1 MAASTYVSTA
11 RRGGAAR
18 DALVLA
24 WRTYKHHVRVPSLI
38 VFSTMTPLIFLLLFR
53 YIVGG
58 SIVIPGFRYVDYLVP
73 GVLVQAIAFG
83 ATQTGVALAVDL
95 GRGVTD
101 RFRSLPISR
110 SAVLAGRALADT
122 GRNVIA
128 AAVVVA
134 VGVVIGFRTDAGP
147 AGIAAAVGVA
157 LAFGYAFSWVAAF
170 IGVTVRHAESV
181 HDAGFVWV
189 IPLTFA
195 SSTLVS
201 VDAMPTSVRWLADIN
216 PVTSVADATRALM
229 LGDPAGDAVVRST
242 AWIVAL
248 LMVFVPLAVR
258 AYQRR

>member
-1 MAASTYVSTA
+1 
-11 RRGGAAR
+11 
-18 DALVLA
+18 
-24 WRTYKHHVRVPSLI
+24 
-38 VFSTMTPLIFLLLFR
+38 MTPLIFLLLFR

-248 LMVFVPLAVR
+248 LLVFVPLAVR